1 MGNGRQGRGRKEWAP
16 GVVGGWRKNEE
27 GSDRGGW
34 RRGAWCARAWQRD
47 TEGHDPREREG
58 ALPRSFATS
67 LSKRDPR
74 VRPCSTGAS
83 R

>member
-1 MGNGRQGRGRKEWAP
+1 M
-16 GVVGGWRKNEE
+16 
-27 GSDRGGW
+27 
-34 RRGAWCARAWQRD
+34 RGARARSAARHGE
-47 TEGHDPREREG
+47 TRERERRDEG